1 MSKYPMNA
9 SPRQVARMG
18 IISEHA
24 LRMMIARGECPGFY
38 TGSHFRVAV
47 RELVKKLYGS
57 EALKNEGQK
66 KSRPR
71 WADRKRR
78 WTNEH

>member
-1 MSKYPMNA
+1 MNEYPMNA
-9 SPRQVARMG
+9 SPRQVAKMG

-24 LRMMIARGECPGFY
+24 LRMMIARNECPGFY

-57 EALKNEGQK
+57 EALKNE
-66 KSRPR
+66 
-71 WADRKRR
+71 
-78 WTNEH
+78 